1 MTPLLEDALTLAMG
15 SEIGPHFKLDDACRA
30 GRIDTPENRKK
41 CGYVNDPLDTGGLT
55 KYGIAQNKNPGV
67 DVENLTWQD
76 ALRIYETEY
85 WDKCGA
91 EFLPPAIALAH
102 FDCAVNLGVSQAG
115 KILQRAV
122 GAEPDGAVG
131 PKTLALALDKDPLN
145 LLHSI
150 LAGRRAFYYK
160 LVERK
165 PAQGR
170 FLQGWLNRVDKVEKT
185 AKERL

>member
-30 GRIDTPENRKK
+30 GRIDTLENRKK
-41 CGYVNDPLDTGGLT
+41 CGYVNDPLDAGGLT
-55 KYGIAQNKNPGV
+55 KFGIAQNKNPCV
-67 DVENLTWQD
+67 DVENLTWED

-85 WDKCGA
+85 WAKCGA
-91 EFLPPAIALAH
+91 EFLPLSVAIAH

-122 GAEPDGAVG
+122 GADPDGVVG
-131 PKTLALALDKDPLN
+131 PKTIAAALDVDQLL

-150 LAGRRAFYYK
+150 LGARRAFYYK
-160 LVERK
+160 VVERK

-170 FLQGWLNRVDKVEKT
+170 FLHGWLNRVNEVEKT
-185 AKERL
+185 AKAHL